1 MGLRATTPPIGEPE
15 RKRQRHDEMSMHPTV
30 AELVTQMKKACA
42 AFDDPDEIVATVALA
57 AKSLAENKSWLRP
70 EYFECDE
77 EQGMGITILNEEP
90 DHSIL
95 VETVAWLP
103 GRGVAPHDHQTWGVV
118 VGIEGVEVNINWRR
132 LDDGSNPDFAELE
145 TAEERQI
152 RNGDVVPLLPDD
164 IHSVRNEGET
174 TSLSLHVYG
183 RALSSLER
191 YEFDPINKIR
201 RVCPQR
207 KRRD

>member
-1 MGLRATTPPIGEPE
+1 
-15 RKRQRHDEMSMHPTV
+15 MSMHPAVADLVDHMKRAV
-30 AELVTQMKKACA
+30 AE
-42 AFDDPDEIVATVALA
+42 FDDPTMIVTSVAPVAKRLATDQ
-57 AKSLAENKSWLRP
+57 SWLKP

-77 EQGMGITILNEEP
+77 GQGMGITILNEE
-90 DHSIL
+90 DDKTIL

-118 VGIEGVEVNINWRR
+118 VGIEGTEVNVNWRR
-132 LDDGSNPDFAELE
+132 LDDQSKADFADLE
-145 TAEERQI
+145 VAEEMEVG
-152 RNGDVVPLLPDD
+152 NGDVVPLLPDD

-183 RALSSLER
+183 KALSSVER

-207 KRRD
+207 VRRD

>member
-1 MGLRATTPPIGEPE
+1 
-15 RKRQRHDEMSMHPTV
+15 MSTHP
-30 AELVTQMKKACA
+30 AISELIIKMKQVCA
-42 AFDDPDEIVATVALA
+42 ATNEPNEILAAIAPA
-57 AKSLAENKSWLRP
+57 AKSLANNKNWIKS

-77 EQGMGITILNEEP
+77 GQGMGITILNEEP

-118 VGIEGVEVNINWRR
+118 VGIDGVEVNINWRR
-132 LDDGSNPDFAELE
+132 LDDGSNPNFAELE
-145 TAEERQI
+145 TAEKREI

-191 YEFDPINKIR
+191 YEFDPITKVR

>member
-1 MGLRATTPPIGEPE
+1 
-15 RKRQRHDEMSMHPTV
+15 MSMHPAV
-30 AELVTQMKKACA
+30 AEMVTQMKKACA
-42 AFDDPDEIVATVALA
+42 ASDDPNEIVTAVSPV
-57 AKSLAENKSWLRP
+57 AKSLAKNKTWLKA
-70 EYFECDE
+70 EYFECDK

-103 GRGVAPHDHQTWGVV
+103 GHGVAPHDHQTWGVV
-118 VGIEGVEVNINWRR
+118 VGIDGMEVNINWRR
-132 LDDGSNPDFAELE
+132 CDDGSNPKFAELRAE
-145 TAEERQI
+145 EERQI
-152 RNGDVVPLLPDD
+152 RNGDVVLLLPDD
-164 IHSVRNEGET
+164 IHSVRNESET

-191 YEFDPINKIR
+191 YEFDPLNKIR

-207 KRRD
+207 KRHE

>member
-1 MGLRATTPPIGEPE
+1 
-15 RKRQRHDEMSMHPTV
+15 MSIHPAV
-30 AELVTQMKKACA
+30 AELVTKMKKACA
-42 AFDDPDEIVATVALA
+42 AHDNPDEIVTAVASAAKALA
-57 AKSLAENKSWLRP
+57 ANKSWVKP
-70 EYFECDE
+70 EYFECDKV
-77 EQGMGITILNEEP
+77 QGMGITILNEEL

-118 VGIEGVEVNINWRR
+118 TGIEGEEVNVNWQR
-132 LDDGSNPDFAELE
+132 LDDGRNPDFAELE
-145 TAEERQI
+145 IIEERQI
-152 RNGDVVPLLPDD
+152 CNGDVVPLLPDD

-183 RALSSLER
+183 HALSSLKR

-207 KRRD
+207 NRRE

>member
-1 MGLRATTPPIGEPE
+1 
-15 RKRQRHDEMSMHPTV
+15 MSIHPAV
-30 AELVTQMKKACA
+30 AELVTKMKKACA
-42 AFDDPDEIVATVALA
+42 VHDSPDEIITAVASAAKALA
-57 AKSLAENKSWLRP
+57 ANKSWVKP

-77 EQGMGITILNEEP
+77 VQGMGITILNEEL

-118 VGIEGVEVNINWRR
+118 VGIEGEEVNVNWQR
-132 LDDGSNPDFAELE
+132 LDDGRNPDFAELE
-145 TAEERQI
+145 IIEERQI
-152 RNGDVVPLLPDD
+152 CNGDVVPLLPDD

-183 RALSSLER
+183 HALSSLER

-207 KRRD
+207 KRRE